1 MVKEKTEVLFFLPSI
16 ILRTVLI
23 WKISPLYQE
32 YKNMKEKFAFT
43 SGHYL
48 PKMFIHILIYY
59 LFAFH
64 SINSPGTSPVVRP
77 PFNPAKI
84 WSKRFIPSSE

>member
-1 MVKEKTEVLFFLPSI
+1 MVKEKTEVLFFYLVSYYELSLSERFPRCIKS
-16 ILRTVLI
+16 T
-23 WKISPLYQE
+23 
-32 YKNMKEKFAFT
+32 NMKEKFAFT